1 MITASLLHELRDFD
15 TPLLANTIGYLSKTP
30 PHEYYLS
37 GEIQSVTPPLGPTVG
52 VAFTAE
58 IDSSTPGG
66 VGDTE
71 LYWEQLEVMR
81 QSAVPMI
88 WVVKA
93 VGSRPEHECMIG
105 DGMAKTLF
113 SVGCV
118 GLVSDSRVRDVTGL
132 ITTPFAAYCRGRAV
146 HHGPLRIRATNRPV
160 EIGGVIIHPGDVI
173 HADQNGV
180 IRIPADCI
188 ENLAAA
194 AIRNRAFEHEAHMFL
209 RRTDRTPAEKRAQ
222 VQALVRKYA
231 FNDCVSGGPPPA
243 APDSQSSQ

>member
-1 MITASLLHELRDFD
+1 MITSALLNELRDFD
-15 TPLLANTIGYLSKTP
+15 TPLLANTIGYISAVP

-52 VAFTAE
+52 IAFTAE

-66 VGDTE
+66 AGDAE
-71 LYWEQLEVMR
+71 LYWEQLETMR
-81 QSAVPMI
+81 QCGLPIV

-118 GLVSDSRVRDVTGL
+118 GLVSDSRVRDVSGI
-132 ITTPFAAYCRGRAV
+132 ITVPFAAYCRGRAV
-146 HHGPLRIRATNRPV
+146 HHGPLRVKAINRPV
-160 EIGGVIIHPGDVI
+160 EVGGVLIHPGDVI

-180 IRIPADCI
+180 IRIPTDCI
-188 ENLAAA
+188 SNLAPA

-209 RRTDRTPAEKRAQ
+209 RRTDRTPAEKRAH
-222 VQALVRKYA
+222 VVALVDKYG
-231 FNDCVSGGPPPA
+231 FNDCVSGSLPKE
-243 APDSQSSQ
+243 S

>member
-1 MITASLLHELRDFD
+1 MITADLLHQLRDFD
-15 TPLLANTIGYLSKTP
+15 TPLLANTIGFLSATP

-37 GEIQSVTPPLGPTVG
+37 GEIQSVTPPLGPTIG

-58 IDSSTPGG
+58 IDSSTPCGT
-66 VGDTE
+66 GDTD
-71 LYWEQLEVMR
+71 LYWEQLEAMR
-81 QSAVPMI
+81 ACELPIM

-118 GLVSDSRVRDVTGL
+118 GLVTDSRVRDVNGL

-146 HHGPLRIRATNRPV
+146 HHGPLRFRAINRPV
-160 EIGGVIIHPGDVI
+160 EVGGVMIHPGDVM

-180 IRIPADCI
+180 IRIPPDCL
-188 ENLAAA
+188 ERLPAAA
-194 AIRNRAFEHEAHMFL
+194 VRDRAFEHEAHMFL
-209 RRTDRTPAEKRAQ
+209 RRTGPTPAEKRAH
-222 VQALVRKYA
+222 VQMLLQKYG
-231 FNDCVSGGPPPA
+231 FRDCVSGSSSDTPS
-243 APDSQSSQ
+243 DS